1 MNYYILTSSQYN
13 NTNRDNIKFKLNSID
28 KSKVLIST
36 TENISNYLV
45 VFSNIEECSQYTQDN
60 HLEWSGDGYGLEEFD
75 IECGG
80 FIEEIDD

>member
-60 HLEWSGDGYGLEEFD
+60 HSEWSGDGYGFEEFD

-80 FIEEIDD
+80 FIEEVDD

>member
-45 VFSNIEECSQYTQDN
+45 VFSNIEECSQYTQ
-60 HLEWSGDGYGLEEFD
+60 EWSGDGYGLEEFD